1 MFNGQATTVP
11 TTWRKEMF
19 KRLMYLAVVAMVL
32 SLFLAACGGADT
44 PPTPS
49 NSKTTTVPDT
59 LKQQLS
65 TSGANLKELKVEAYS
80 TKDAVNSVKSNIT
93 DQLGKAGWKENSA
106 ALGKEFSESA
116 KQFESLGIFAFYY
129 EKGSTG
135 VIYFGMPSTI
145 AGTLGATGLAADDN
159 LVMMISG
166 KK

>member
-1 MFNGQATTVP
+1 
-11 TTWRKEMF
+11 MF
-19 KRLMYLAVVAMVL
+19 KRLTYLAVVAMLL
-32 SLFLAACGGADT
+32 SLFLAACGGTDT

-49 NSKTTTVPDT
+49 NAKTTTVPET

-65 TSGANLKELKVEAYS
+65 ASGANLKDLKVEAYS
-80 TKDAVNSVKSNIT
+80 TKDNVNSVKSGIT

-106 ALGKEFSESA
+106 ALGKEFTDAS
-116 KQFESLGIFAFYY
+116 KQFEALGIFAFYY

-135 VIYFGMPSTI
+135 VIYFGMPSNV